1 MMEFSLKQFR
11 RKERLEARPLP
22 ERWGKPLHTFPPFE
36 GERYAMELEM
46 EASFNGAAFPQVS
59 GWRLEHD
66 GSLRG
71 NSAEYVFRAPVLPSS
86 VGPKLD
92 ALFEELDFSNIDLME
107 SHRTSTHVHVNVSD
121 KTPVQIMTIVA
132 LYAVVEE
139 LLTLFVTPERRSNA
153 FCLRF
158 CDSRD
163 SVSYLAT
170 KLREPNPHLLRISE
184 GTSRYTSL
192 NLQAL
197 NKFGSLEFRLMQ
209 GAQNAHEAHSWFKLI
224 QEIVETSRS
233 FSNPVDIIS
242 RFSGYGA
249 KGFVEIFLPKLYE
262 ACQDN
267 FNEAAVVR
275 GMRIAQ
281 ELAYA
286 CPSWRVEQPESA
298 DENQPTPAVEGQPAI
313 ERTEGPVP
321 NDGVASTEDPEHLQ
335 PNPVARELGGV
346 SGPSVGGNHDLEPTR
361 IYSLSNEQIAD
372 ILGALS
378 SGAED
383 PEVLN

>member
-11 RKERLEARPLP
+11 RKDRLEARPLP
-22 ERWGKPLHTFPPFE
+22 ERWGNPLHTFPPFE
-36 GERYAMELEM
+36 GERYAMELEL
-46 EASFNGAAFPQVS
+46 EATFNGATFPQVS

-71 NSAEYVFRAPVLPSS
+71 NSAEYVFRAPVLPNS

-92 ALFEELDFSNIDLME
+92 TLFEELDFANIDLME
-107 SHRTSTHVHVNVSD
+107 SHRTSTHVHVNMSD
-121 KTPVQIMTIVA
+121 KTPVQIMTVVT

-158 CDSRD
+158 CDSQH
-163 SVSYLAT
+163 SVSYLANR
-170 KLREPNPHLLRISE
+170 LRERNPHLLRISE

-224 QEIVETSRS
+224 QEIVEASRS

-267 FNEAAVVR
+267 FNEAAVIR

-286 CPSWRVEQPESA
+286 CPSWRVEQVEND
-298 DENQPTPAVEGQPAI
+298 DENQPTPAVEVQPTI
-313 ERTEGPVP
+313 ERPEGPVSD
-321 NDGVASTEDPEHLQ
+321 DGVASAETPEHLQ
-335 PNPVARELGGV
+335 RSPAARELGGV
-346 SGPSVGGNHDLEPTR
+346 SGSSVGGNHDLEPT
-361 IYSLSNEQIAD
+361 SNSELSDEQIAD
-372 ILGALS
+372 LLASIARG
-378 SGAED
+378 ED
-383 PEVLN
+383 PEV